1 MKKEKENKKTEAR
14 PSEAGLKEN
23 KKTEARPSESGL
35 NKTRQNLHP
44 SVAVGSVAKLK
55 EKEIKEEKKSVRE
68 TEKKEENI
76 KEEKKEEKP
85 VKEKPKKTEAVVNAY
100 NLPISTKHSA
110 AICSFI
116 KNKKIENAIAE
127 LGQVLILKKAVP
139 MKGEI
144 PHRKGKRIMSG
155 RFPKKATQNF
165 ITLLKNLS
173 ANATYNGLEN
183 PVIVETIANI
193 GSRPYGRFG
202 LVRKKR
208 THVRLKAMELKE
220 NKTET

>member
-1 MKKEKENKKTEAR
+1 MKKE
-14 PSEAGLKEN
+14 KEN

-35 NKTRQNLHP
+35 NKTRP
-44 SVAVGSVAKLK
+44 SVVELK
-55 EKEIKEEKKSVRE
+55 ENKKKEEIKEEKKSVRE

-100 NLPISTKHSA
+100 NLPISTKHSV

-144 PHRKGKRIMSG
+144 PHRKGKKIMSG

-165 ITLLKNLS
+165 IRLLKNLS

-183 PVIVETIANI
+183 PVIVEVIANI